1 MNLRKIALYG
11 LAGIGGAYILML
23 TFVSFVSS
31 NVVTPLRSA
40 ISPDQQ
46 RVAELVIE
54 QSDEPPSKLVKLWIH
69 RSDVPRRKI
78 GVELSGAST
87 TDIDLTWRTERQLEV
102 VYPISLEILNDPAR
116 LDDVEILYSAR
127 LPSNPA
133 VKRDAPQAARPLP

>member
-1 MNLRKIALYG
+1 MKLRKIALYG

-23 TFVSFVSS
+23 TFFSFVSS

-46 RVAELVIE
+46 RVAELVVE
-54 QSDEPPSKLVKLWIH
+54 QSDEPPNRVVKLWIH
-69 RSDVPRRKI
+69 RSDVPGRRN
-78 GVELSGAST
+78 GTVLSVAST
-87 TDIDLTWRTERQLEV
+87 TEIELTWRTQRQLEV
-102 VYPISLEILNDPAR
+102 AYPVSLALLNDPAR

-133 VKRDAPQAARPLP
+133 VKRDVPQAARPVP

>member
-23 TFVSFVSS
+23 TFFSFVSS
-31 NVVTPLRSA
+31 NIITPLRSA

-46 RVAELVIE
+46 RVAELVVE
-54 QSDEPPSKLVKLWIH
+54 HSDEPPSRVVKLWIH
-69 RSDVPRRKI
+69 RSDVPSKKN
-78 GVELSGAST
+78 GTVLSGAST

-102 VYPISLEILNDPAR
+102 VYPISLALLNDPAR

-127 LPSNPA
+127 RPSNPA
-133 VKRDAPQAARPLP
+133 VKRDAPKAAHPLP